1 MRIIKKLILA
11 STLFLSFTAIV
22 NSQESGKVSVSQEV
36 QVLSKGTKNIF
47 RSDIYYNR
55 ENDVIIVHHTYP
67 SDFVKISN
75 KLGEEKIYFPKTNTV
90 SIQQDATFSSAN
102 DLLYYFVN
110 NKTSDLGLARE
121 GFKLISTEREEGML
135 VTIWQAPPSLK
146 VVNLVKM
153 VFRDMLPVYAEYTDP
168 KGKTMKKI
176 YYSKYSDQSSFSLP
190 MRITEISY
198 EGKTDSVIRLS
209 LFSDVRTSGFPD
221 NNYFDFKI
229 PADAKTAK

>member
-1 MRIIKKLILA
+1 MKIMKRLIMA
-11 STLFLSFTAIV
+11 CILFLSFTVIV
-22 NSQESGKVSVSQEV
+22 NSQEAGKVSVSQEV

-47 RSDIYYNR
+47 RSDIFYNR

-75 KLGEEKIYFPKTNTV
+75 RLGEEKIYFPKTNTV
-90 SIQQDATFSSAN
+90 SIQQDATFSSSN

-110 NKTSDLGLARE
+110 NKTSDMGLARE
-121 GFKLISTEREEGML
+121 GFKLISTEREEGLL
-135 VTIWQAPPSLK
+135 VTTWQAPPSLK
-146 VVNLVKM
+146 VINLVKM

-168 KGKTMKKI
+168 KGKTIKKI
-176 YYSKYSDQSSFSLP
+176 YYNRYSDQSSFSLP

-198 EGKTDSVIRLS
+198 EGKSDSVIRLS
-209 LFSDVRTSGFPD
+209 VFSDVRTSGFPD
-221 NNYFDFKI
+221 TNYFDFKI